1 MKNKCYSIRTI
12 YCYSIRGEATL
23 STIFVSRQIFRW
35 SYITMIQLDFFLLHE
50 FCPAL
55 ITTRVAW
62 PVFMNF
68 APGICF
74 CLAIDIQNAKCWD
87 RSNILDVEYYQIS
100 TTWLLG
106 NQKCTELS
114 WHFAFAMLP
123 YFMWMIRYCH
133 LCYSWETIWELID
146 IDLHDM
152 TRKIASE
159 FALEWSA

>member
-1 MKNKCYSIRTI
+1 MKKKCYSMRTM
-12 YCYSIRGEATL
+12 YTTTRGEATL
-23 STIFVSRQIFRW
+23 STILVSRQFSRIA
-35 SYITMIQLDFFLLHE
+35 MIQLDFFLAPLVLSGTNHHTSCMTSIYE
-50 FCPAL
+50 FCSWHPFL
-55 ITTRVAW
+55 PRHW
-62 PVFMNF
+62 YS
-68 APGICF
+68 
-74 CLAIDIQNAKCWD
+74 KCKMS
-87 RSNILDVEYYQIS
+87 RPIYNILDAEYYRIS

-123 YFMWMIRYCH
+123 YFMWMIRCRH

-152 TRKIASE
+152 TRKMASE